1 MRHLLPAMLTA
12 TGLILFS
19 SAIATAQPLMGT
31 THVLPAP
38 IGHAQP
44 HAQDFA
50 PQSNAD
56 RAVQDQLSAEDAKQ
70 QKLDEM
76 LDKKLN
82 ICRDC

>member
-1 MRHLLPAMLTA
+1 MRYPVSTTLIAASLIVFGTA
-12 TGLILFS
+12 VA
-19 SAIATAQPLMGT
+19 SAQQLMGPR
-31 THVLPAP
+31 HVLPAP

-44 HAQDFA
+44 HAQGFA

-56 RAVQDQLSAEDAKQ
+56 RAVQDRLSAEDAQQ

-82 ICRDC
+82 ICRNC